1 MRKKADQSAHKK
13 LIYSILKSART
24 HVCILLVAGLSI
36 GLQAQ
41 HPDDLDYSF
50 IEVDHLLEQ
59 AARNANL
66 ARRIELARRGLLI
79 ARDMRYDNG
88 IVQAAVMLGADYKS
102 LNKIDEALQYFLEAE
117 FRLGNSTPKPLQMKV
132 YQSLGELFLSER
144 LYLNARR
151 YYGEALALE
160 PNNELVLEKIADA
173 CLYDMRFDSAEYYYK
188 KMLAQSREKGNL
200 NNLVRIYQK
209 LAHAYEYNGNF
220 GKSLYYYLRIEDLIE
235 KNGSPEERAILYN
248 NLGRQYTRLND
259 YEKALENFRK
269 AELQCQYVKCPDR
282 SLLYANLGIALHNV
296 GKSKEGIEYLIRAGR
311 DLQAEDNIRELANL
325 ENLLATVYFSNR
337 DVYNALEHNE
347 LAIRHAKATHQ
358 LDLLT
363 TAYRIGADMY
373 HDLYDFE
380 RAFAYYRAYLETTD
394 SLRKADQIR
403 IQKLNQQRELLNASE
418 GQIKYLLSQQS
429 IRDLAYE
436 QVRLE
441 RERLELANENLLLE
455 TQRRESE
462 LLLLQKQKAL
472 DEARQ
477 RELILQTLKANQ
489 DARIA
494 AQKLET
500 EKNTRL
506 IAELKQKEAIER
518 AQNLAREQELE
529 LLTRDKAIAD
539 LERSKEAG
547 FRRMAYTTGVLG
559 IALLALLGINWFMAN
574 RASRRLKAQNRRIQ
588 QQNVQIDN
596 ERSKSEKLLRNIL
609 PEEIADELKTQ
620 GYAEPRF
627 YESATV
633 LFTDFVDFSRLSA
646 QLSPREIIDE
656 LDECFLAFD
665 EICEKHGLEKIKTI
679 GDAYMCVA
687 GLPKPL
693 EDHPAAAVASAIQM
707 LEWLEARQKNNPKA
721 IFTQMR
727 IGIHTGPVVA
737 GVIGKNKFAYDI
749 WGDAVNLAARLEE
762 HGEPGQINISKST
775 WEAIKDRNPC
785 TARGKIAVHNKGEIF
800 MYFVNR

>member
-1 MRKKADQSAHKK
+1 MSAQTNP
-13 LIYSILKSART
+13 ICNILKSAHT
-24 HVCILLVAGLSI
+24 YCWILFLLGLCAGLH
-36 GLQAQ
+36 AQ
-41 HPDDLDYSF
+41 HPDDLDYSYA
-50 IEVDHLLEQ
+50 EVDQLLEQ
-59 AARNANL
+59 AARNANPS
-66 ARRIELARRGLLI
+66 RRIELARRSLLI

-88 IVQAAVMLGADYKS
+88 IVQAAVMLGADYK
-102 LNKIDEALQYFLEAE
+102 KVDKVDESLQYFLEAE
-117 FRLGNSTPKPLQMKV
+117 FRMNASMPKPLRMKV
-132 YQSLGELFLSER
+132 YQSLGELFLTEK

-151 YYGEALALE
+151 YYGEALALD
-160 PNNELVLEKIADA
+160 PDNEVVLEKIADA
-173 CLYDMRFDSAEYYYK
+173 CLYDMHFDSAEAYYK
-188 KMLAQSREKGNL
+188 RMLIKSKEKSNL
-200 NNLVRIYQK
+200 NSLVRIYQK
-209 LAHAYEYNGNF
+209 LAHAYEYNKNF

-235 KNGSPEERAILYN
+235 KNGSPEERATLYN

-259 YEKALENFRK
+259 HAKALEYFRK
-269 AELQCQYVKCPDR
+269 AELQCQYIKCPDKPI
-282 SLLYANLGIALHNV
+282 LYSNLGIALHNA

-311 DLQAEDNIRELANL
+311 DLQAENNIRELANL

-347 LAIRHAKATHQ
+347 MAIRHARSTGQ
-358 LDLLT
+358 LDLLVN
-363 TAYRIGADMY
+363 AYRIGADMY

-380 RAFAYYRAYLETTD
+380 RAFDYYRAYLETAD
-394 SLRKADQIR
+394 SLRKLDQTR
-403 IQKLNQQRELLNASE
+403 IQKLTQQRELLNASE

-455 TQRRESE
+455 TQRRENE

-506 IAELKQKEAIER
+506 IAELKQKEVIER
-518 AQNLAREQELE
+518 AQNLAREQELK

-539 LERSKEAG
+539 LERAKEAG
-547 FRRMAYTTGVLG
+547 FRRMAYMTGLLG
-559 IALLALLGINWFMAN
+559 AAVAALLGISWFFAS

-588 QQNVQIDN
+588 QQNRQIAD

-609 PEEIADELKTQ
+609 PEEIADELKTK

-633 LFTDFVDFSRLSA
+633 LFTDFVDFSRQSA

-693 EDHPAAAVASAIQM
+693 EDHPIAAVASAIEM
-707 LEWLEARQKNNPKA
+707 FEWLESRRQNNPKA

-762 HGEPGQINISKST
+762 HGEAGRINISKAT
-775 WEAIKDRNPC
+775 WEAVKSRYPS
-785 TARGKIAVHNKGEIF
+785 TPRGKIAVHSKGEVY